1 MPELTPIRSL
11 AQAMGVATEYVDGL
25 RQPVVVAPETLV
37 RVCAALGAPVTGPH
51 DAEEALRHWLA
62 ANQGELVAP
71 VLVAWDGFLPPV
83 TIPAQGGVHVVL
95 TLEDGGTAPLEV
107 HGHEVRCTAP
117 LPMGYHR
124 LVVEADGRHAS
135 STIIAAPVHAWR
147 RPGGD
152 RYSWGVGTQVAALRS
167 ARSRSIGDLQDLE
180 SVCRWVLSKGGDLVT
195 ALPLLP
201 TFNTGYPEPSPY
213 SPVSRLFWSELILD
227 LGEAHHP
234 VPSPGTLDVTR
245 ADTEVRAALAGMAVP
260 DPARVDAELARYAR
274 YRGAQARLG
283 RNWRDWPAAARAG
296 TLTDEQVDAEEERFH
311 LVAQSI
317 ARGQLQGL
325 RERLERDGARLG
337 LDLAVGVHPDG
348 FDPWSRQHLFGE
360 GMAVG
365 APPDEGFPSGQ
376 DWGFSPVLPSASR
389 REGHR
394 YIAASIGHQ
403 ATLAGVLRVDHI
415 MAWTRL
421 YWIPHGFG
429 LHQGTYVKYPAEEL
443 FAVLTL
449 ESHRHRCE
457 MVGENLGTVPKDIFE
472 ALPRHRIWG
481 MYLATFEAAGDTPM
495 TGPTTAD
502 VALVG
507 THDTPTF
514 AGWLAG
520 NDFAERVHYRLLE
533 ESAVPAAQADRLR
546 AIQRLAEQLGRPVD
560 DPRGFFSDLVEWL
573 GGSPSPLVIPWLE
586 DFWLEEV
593 RVNLPGTPSSVRPNW
608 QRPMQKRLEEI
619 FADPGINALV
629 DRLHRA
635 RALAT
640 THHPHPS

>member
-1 MPELTPIRSL
+1 MSELTPLRSL

-25 RQPVVVAPETLV
+25 KQPVVVAPETLV

-51 DAEEALRHWLA
+51 DAEEALRSWLA

-83 TIPAQGGVHVVL
+83 TIPAQGGLHVVL
-95 TLEDGGTAPLEV
+95 TLEDGGTAPLAI
-107 HGHEVRCTAP
+107 HGHDVRCTAP

-124 LVVEADGRHAS
+124 LAVEADGRQAS
-135 STIIAAPVHAWR
+135 ATIIAAPVHAWR

-201 TFNTGYPEPSPY
+201 TFSTGYPEPSPY
-213 SPVSRLFWSELILD
+213 SPVSRLFWSERSD
-227 LGEAHHP
+227 LARRIARCRPEPDDLLMPRCARP
-234 VPSPGTLDVTR
+234 WPECR
-245 ADTEVRAALAGMAVP
+245 P
-260 DPARVDAELARYAR
+260 DPPGGRRT
-274 YRGAQARLG
+274 GALRPVSRRPARLG
-283 RNWRDWPAAARAG
+283 RTGGLAGGARAAHRRAG
-296 TLTDEQVDAEEERFH
+296 RREERFH
-311 LVAQSI
+311 LVAQMM

-348 FDPWSRQHLFGE
+348 FDPRSRQHLFGE
-360 GMAVG
+360 GMAVV

-472 ALPRHRIWG
+472 ALPRHRIW
-481 MYLATFEAAGDTPM
+481 MYLATFEAAGDTH
-495 TGPTTAD
+495 GGA
-502 VALVG
+502 
-507 THDTPTF
+507 HDATSPGRDPRHRTF
-514 AGWLAG
+514 AGWL
-520 NDFAERVHYRLLE
+520 
-533 ESAVPAAQADRLR
+533 PATTSPSGCTTGSQGVGGP
-546 AIQRLAEQLGRPVD
+546 GRPGR
-560 DPRGFFSDLVEWL
+560 PAPGHPAPGLAAGPSRRRPA
-573 GGSPSPLVIPWLE
+573 GSSPTCWSGW
-586 DFWLEEV
+586 DRRV
-593 RVNLPGTPSSVRPNW
+593 RW
-608 QRPMQKRLEEI
+608 
-619 FADPGINALV
+619 
-629 DRLHRA
+629 
-635 RALAT
+635 
-640 THHPHPS
+640 